1 MSQQMGFLVAFAAAF
16 GAAEAIRQ
24 TQSSARRSEHRSRK
38 NNLVVHCP
46 KSSRYSTSIE
56 GRHVILSGDKVR
68 VALFPFFPQ
77 GPSPH
82 HQTMDADECCTQL
95 YVDTGT
101 EYDVPFGHP
110 FAGYYLPFPDTP
122 FSGLVST
129 ISDDPPVMR
138 WIYVDRGT
146 YEVKFGTRPWAEANF
161 KGPFDCTRQDRRM
174 TLGSWEGFLA
184 VQEGNFWALYF
195 DLDDDRLQS
204 RVAEGTPVLE
214 IQLQRVEM
222 KTQKPVA
229 PEEPPEEN
237 GKKEENDGKKEE
249 DACNGAENG
258 DGLESP
264 EID

>member
-1 MSQQMGFLVAFAAAF
+1 MSFSQGTRFVSPSFLSSPKGQALI
-16 GAAEAIRQ
+16 IRPW
-24 TQSSARRSEHRSRK
+24 TLTS
-38 NNLVVHCP
+38 VVH
-46 KSSRYSTSIE
+46 SSTST
-56 GRHVILSGDKVR
+56 L
-68 VALFPFFPQ
+68 
-77 GPSPH
+77 GPS
-82 HQTMDADECCTQL
+82 TMSPL
-95 YVDTGT
+95 
-101 EYDVPFGHP
+101 GHP